1 MCLVC
6 HPAFAEALRT
16 LDVPAALPSPNPSR
30 RRFLKTATA
39 ATAGELVCEAI
50 GSGAARAQA
59 RSFQDIV
66 DQLDPRKLPRVTIYR
81 AKEIVTLDP
90 AKPTATAVAILG
102 DRIQAVG
109 TVDELQAAAGGQPT
123 TVDDTFAGK
132 VVVPG
137 FIAQH
142 DHPLLSG
149 LTMKTV
155 IIASEDWVLPSGTVP
170 AARNGAEYRRRLA
183 AANAALAPAQE
194 VLVTWGYHDGFHGA
208 LSRADLDAI
217 SSTRPIVVWH
227 RSAHEFF
234 LNSPALRQLGIDAA
248 YVAKMPEAAQ
258 KQSNLEQGHFWEGG
272 MFAVIP
278 RVLPVIATPERMR
291 GGLEFVARYFHANG
305 VTLGCE
311 PGGLYSRQL
320 QDAQNA
326 VLSGAQSPLRFY
338 FIPDGKSLYAA
349 FPDTAIGETEKV
361 LGWGQ
366 GMTVM
371 MPRAIKLFTD
381 GAIYSLAMQLRDP
394 PLGNH
399 RGEWIVPPEDFAGA
413 FRIYWDAGY
422 QIHIHVIGDAALD
435 LALDALEA
443 GQRRRPR
450 HDHRT
455 VIAHFAVSWP
465 DQTARIKRLGAIV
478 SGNPY
483 YVTAL
488 ADLYG
493 TDGLG
498 PARADNMVRLGDAER
513 AGISFS
519 LHSDMPMAPGQPLF
533 LMHCAVNRTTVSGRV
548 AGPDQRIGRLA
559 ALKAVTLDAAYSL
572 RLENEVGSITPGKL
586 ANLTILGDNPLTVD
600 PAKLKD
606 IAVWGTVQEGRVLP
620 VSS

>member
-1 MCLVC
+1 MCLMC
-6 HPAFAEALRT
+6 HPAFAASLRT
-16 LDVPAALPSPNPSR
+16 LAGPSR
-30 RRFLKTATA
+30 RRFVTAAAA
-39 ATAGELVCEAI
+39 ATAGGLVCEAV
-50 GSGAARAQA
+50 GSGAARAQG
-59 RSFQDIV
+59 RSFQDV
-66 DQLDPRKLPRVTIYR
+66 LDQLDPGKLPRATIYR

-90 AKPTATAVAILG
+90 AKPTATAVAVIG
-102 DRIQAVG
+102 DRILAVG
-109 TVDELQAAAGGQPT
+109 TVDELQAAAGGQPYAI
-123 TVDDTFAGK
+123 DDSFAGK

-149 LTMKTV
+149 LTMKTA

-170 AARNGAEYRRRLA
+170 AARNGADYRRRLA
-183 AANAALAPAQE
+183 EANAGLANPQE
-194 VLVTWGYHDGFHGA
+194 PLVTWGYHNVFHGE
-208 LSRADLDAI
+208 LSRADLDRI

-227 RSAHEFF
+227 RSAHEFL
-234 LNSPALRQLGIDAA
+234 LNTRALQQLGIDAA
-248 YVAKMPEAAQ
+248 FVAKMPETAQ
-258 KQSNLEQGHFWEGG
+258 KQSSLDKGHFWEGG

-278 RVLPVIATPERMR
+278 KVLPLIATPERLR
-291 GGLEFVARYFHANG
+291 SGLEFVARYFHANG

-326 VLSGAQSPLRFY
+326 VLSRPQSPLRYY
-338 FIPDGKSLYAA
+338 FIPDGKSIHAA
-349 FPDTAIGETEKV
+349 FPDTTIGETEKV

-366 GMTVM
+366 GMTAM

-399 RGEWIVPPEDFAGA
+399 RGEWIVPPADFARA

-435 LALDALEA
+435 LVLDTLEA
-443 GQRRRPR
+443 NLRRQPR

-455 VIAHFAVSWP
+455 VIAHFAVSQP
-465 DQTARIKRLGAIV
+465 DQMARLKRLGAIV

-498 PARADNMVRLGDAER
+498 PERADNMVRLGDAER
-513 AGISFS
+513 AGISLS

-548 AGPDQRIGRLA
+548 AGAEQRISRLS

-600 PAKLKD
+600 AAKLKD

-620 VSS
+620 A